1 MPHCTDNFVWYLS
14 KFIAGFTG
22 MLFFYVVFLKERE
35 QTCLCKARM
44 REFLRRRGEN
54 TNTCPLDNQADVDA
68 RKEFGP
74 KSMIAAVEN
83 VWTWCT
89 KIREW
94 FHENDPS
101 IVSEIAS
108 ALGKSLPKNDN
119 DVTSVNCT
127 CCVTMLNQKTKLAE
141 SATSIRKKRL
151 GRHCLFRHCSGLVC
165 PRKFMKRRRNRQH
178 CLHLR
183 VPQEAISDYWKMCD
197 KSIRDENVKM
207 HQENADTKEKIIKE
221 IREHKGEI
229 LKKNDKHTAEKVPL
243 KRNTNEVGVKLESE
257 RKSPCVCANN
267 PCNNCDISSLSLQIV
282 KTKYEENENSKKF
295 NNFIN
300 IGDTD
305 TRISPKYMNE
315 NTSNALE
322 KKKGLCKTSI
332 SNFGKTI
339 NADDHM
345 NSTLYHDIR
354 KKYASTVRK
363 KSSKNY
369 LEIEKSVELKLTPK
383 SEIGTIGK
391 INSYQESDV
400 DRHENNFLDNM
411 RMYSLKQKQK
421 HNLKRPVN
429 KSVTRLQN
437 KFRNI
442 DNSGTQRNIY
452 PVSSYK
458 NTMYQRK
465 LLELPCQN
473 CYYDTKGRN
482 YDSQWKKQS
491 LSHLH
496 PYASTQPRHNI
507 SRNLQSQKSNYQ
519 CECLKTK
526 KKVDSVISRKFLL
539 SRDVDSLKSKQQAE
553 KPTLDFIF
561 KNRRSN
567 RSRNSTNSL
576 YSSSITSTA
585 TGEKPIRDNLNTYQH
600 STYKSSRYTMP
611 SNDQYK
617 SNKNSTDIDS
627 TCLWSSSSSLSSS
640 RRCYSWT
647 LLPQNS
653 IYHKR
658 EPISSSSCTNIRRWK
673 RRYPVNEK
681 RASTYLSSTS
691 CSLSSL
697 STFRDYYLDETE
709 KETRQIQKSW
719 RKPKFRPQKKKIIYT
734 DERHVRWNVKNTY

>member
-1 MPHCTDNFVWYLS
+1 
-14 KFIAGFTG
+14 

-54 TNTCPLDNQADVDA
+54 TNTCPLDNQADVGA

-83 VWTWCT
+83 VWIWYT

-101 IVSEIAS
+101 IVSETAF

-119 DVTSVNCT
+119 GNFDFPSKSLRNIGKLHVLSNNAQPE
-127 CCVTMLNQKTKLAE
+127 NQE

-151 GRHCLFRHCSGLVC
+151 DRHCLFRHCSGLVC
-165 PRKFMKRRRNRQH
+165 PRKFMKRRRNKQH

-183 VPQEAISDYWKMCD
+183 VSQEAISDYWKMCD
-197 KSIRDENVKM
+197 KSIRDENDIDNVKM
-207 HQENADTKEKIIKE
+207 HQENADTKERTIIKE
-221 IREHKGEI
+221 IHEHKGEI
-229 LKKNDKHTAEKVPL
+229 LKNDKYKAEKIPS
-243 KRNTNEVGVKLESE
+243 KRDTNEEDVKLESE
-257 RKSPCVCANN
+257 HKSPCVCADN
-267 PCNNCDISSLSLQIV
+267 PCNNCDICPLSLRIV
-282 KTKYEENENSKKF
+282 ETKYEENENSKKF

-300 IGDTD
+300 ICDTD
-305 TRISPKYMNE
+305 AKISPKYMNE
-315 NTSNALE
+315 NTSNAL
-322 KKKGLCKTSI
+322 KKKNNLCKTSI

-339 NADDHM
+339 NAGDYM
-345 NSTLYHDIR
+345 NSILYHDIR
-354 KKYASTVRK
+354 KKYASTVKK

-369 LEIEKSVELKLTPK
+369 LEIEKSIELKLTPK
-383 SEIGTIGK
+383 SEMGTTGI
-391 INSYQESDV
+391 INSYQESNV
-400 DRHENNFLDNM
+400 DRLENNFLDNM

-421 HNLKRPVN
+421 HNLKHPVN

-442 DNSGTQRNIY
+442 DNSGTQKNIY

-465 LLELPCQN
+465 LPELPCQN

-482 YDSQWKKQS
+482 YDSQWTSNKKQS

-496 PYASTQPRHNI
+496 PYPSTQPQHNI

-526 KKVDSVISRKFLL
+526 KKFDSIINRKFLL
-539 SRDVDSLKSKQQAE
+539 SHDVDSLKSKQQAE

-576 YSSSITSTA
+576 YSSSITSTI

-617 SNKNSTDIDS
+617 NNKNSTEIDS
-627 TCLWSSSSSLSSS
+627 TCLLSSSSSLSSS

-658 EPISSSSCTNIRRWK
+658 EPISSSSCTNIHRWK

-681 RASTYLSSTS
+681 GTSTCLSSTS

>member
-54 TNTCPLDNQADVDA
+54 TNTCPLDNQADVSA

-74 KSMIAAVEN
+74 KSMIAAVKN
-83 VWTWCT
+83 VWIWYT

-101 IVSEIAS
+101 IVSLKMTMVISTSPA
-108 ALGKSLPKNDN
+108 NRY
-119 DVTSVNCT
+119 VTSVNCT
-127 CCVTMLNQKTKLAE
+127 CCVTMLNQKTLTE

-151 GRHCLFRHCSGLVC
+151 DRHCLFRHCSGLVC
-165 PRKFMKRRRNRQH
+165 SRKFMKRRRNRQH

-183 VPQEAISDYWKMCD
+183 VSQEAISDYWKMCD
-197 KSIRDENVKM
+197 KSIRDENDNVKI
-207 HQENADTKEKIIKE
+207 HQENADTKEKTIKE
-221 IREHKGEI
+221 IHEHKGEI
-229 LKKNDKHTAEKVPL
+229 LKNDKYKAEKIPL
-243 KRNTNEVGVKLESE
+243 KRNTNEEDVKLESE
-257 RKSPCVCANN
+257 HKSPCVCADNL
-267 PCNNCDISSLSLQIV
+267 CNSCDTCPLSLRIV
-282 KTKYEENENSKKF
+282 ETKYEENENSKKF
-295 NNFIN
+295 NDFIN
-300 IGDTD
+300 ICDTD
-305 TRISPKYMNE
+305 AKILPKYMNE
-315 NTSNALE
+315 NTSNAL
-322 KKKGLCKTSI
+322 KKKNNLCKTSI

-339 NADDHM
+339 NAGDYM
-345 NSTLYHDIR
+345 NSILYHDIR
-354 KKYASTVRK
+354 KKYASTVKK

-369 LEIEKSVELKLTPK
+369 LEIEKSIELKLTPK
-383 SEIGTIGK
+383 SEMGNTGK
-391 INSYQESDV
+391 INSYQESNV
-400 DRHENNFLDNM
+400 DRLENNFLDNM

-421 HNLKRPVN
+421 HNLKHPLN

-442 DNSGTQRNIY
+442 GNSRTQKNIY

-465 LLELPCQN
+465 LPELPCQN

-482 YDSQWKKQS
+482 YDSQWTSNKKQS

-496 PYASTQPRHNI
+496 SYPSTQPQHNI
-507 SRNLQSQKSNYQ
+507 FRNLQSQKSNYQ

-526 KKVDSVISRKFLL
+526 KKFDSIINRKFLL
-539 SRDVDSLKSKQQAE
+539 SHDVDSLKSKQQAE

-576 YSSSITSTA
+576 YSSSISSIV

-617 SNKNSTDIDS
+617 NNKNSTEIDS
-627 TCLWSSSSSLSSS
+627 TCLLSSSSSLSSS

-653 IYHKR
+653 IYYKR
-658 EPISSSSCTNIRRWK
+658 EPISSSSCTNIHRWK
-673 RRYPVNEK
+673 RRYPTKPSFTLTRYPQWLTLYVDQAMS
-681 RASTYLSSTS
+681 RYTS
-691 CSLSSL
+691 L
-697 STFRDYYLDETE
+697 
-709 KETRQIQKSW
+709 
-719 RKPKFRPQKKKIIYT
+719 PKISIAI
-734 DERHVRWNVKNTY
+734 